1 MNEQAA
7 SKRIAV
13 LIKEINRQR
22 TLYHVHDR
30 SEISDAA
37 LDSLKHE
44 LVQLETAYPKLLRP
58 DSPSQRVA
66 GQPAVSFKKVR
77 HASPMLSL
85 NDAFSE
91 AELLSWQKRAES
103 ALKRS
108 KLGAFYVEPKIDGL
122 AVSLIYEN
130 GLFVRGATR
139 GDGTVGEDVT
149 QNLKTVDDIPL
160 KLNVLHPPQHLEVR
174 GEVYIP
180 RDNFERLN
188 KLQQQQGLPVYA
200 NPRNLAAGTIRQL
213 DSRVTAARQLRFFA
227 YAVPECSG
235 HQFVNHHDEH
245 DLAVKYGFPVVRGA
259 EQVSSVK
266 AALTVLSGYSKKRQK
281 LNYQIDGAVITVD
294 DKKLFDQLGVVGK
307 APRGAT
313 AYKFAAEQATTIVR
327 EIRLQIGRTGAITPV
342 AIFEPV
348 AVAGTT
354 VSRATLH
361 NEDEIKRLDVR
372 IGDTV
377 IIQKAGDIIPEV
389 VEVLKRLR
397 PATAKPFTFPRS
409 INGVRLVRP
418 AGEAVH
424 RLATNDHPVV
434 LRRQLQHFVSKAA
447 LDVDGLGPERLNLLL
462 DSGLIKEQADLF
474 QLQASDL
481 ADLEGM
487 GELSAQ
493 NLLTALRAAKKVT
506 LARFLYGLGI
516 RHVGFETA
524 LTLANWLDEHYR
536 QPSLTKA
543 VAILQKLSV
552 TDLTE
557 LPDVGPV
564 VAQSLAD
571 AWHNSVFIG
580 QVKALLGV
588 GLKRVVEPKVK
599 RERQVLAGQSIVITG
614 SFEDYSRTQLQQLIR
629 ERGGQPTDSVSA
641 STALVVVG
649 AEPGSK
655 LAKAQSLG
663 VKTVSLA
670 QLLAIINK

>member
-1 MNEQAA
+1 MNEKAA
-7 SKRIAV
+7 TKRIAV

-66 GQPAVSFKKVR
+66 GQPAASFKKVR

-91 AELLSWQKRAES
+91 EELLAWQKRAES
-103 ALKRS
+103 ALKRRE
-108 KLGAFYVEPKIDGL
+108 LGAFYVEPKIDGL

-130 GLFVRGATR
+130 GLFVQGATR

-149 QNLKTVDDIPL
+149 QNLKTVEDIPL
-160 KLNVLHPPQHLEVR
+160 QLDVTNPPQKLEVR
-174 GEVYIP
+174 GEVYLA
-180 RDNFERLN
+180 RDIFDELN
-188 KLQQQQGLPVYA
+188 QRQQKQGLPVYA
-200 NPRNLAAGTIRQL
+200 NPRNLAAGTVRQL
-213 DSRVTAARQLRFFA
+213 DSRVTAARKLRFFA

-235 HQFVNHHDEH
+235 HQFVSHHDEH

-259 EQVSSVK
+259 ERVSSVK
-266 AALTVLSGYSKKRQK
+266 AALRVLASYAKKRQQ

-294 DKKLFDQLGVVGK
+294 DKKLFNRLGVVGK

-327 EIRLQIGRTGAITPV
+327 DIRLQIGRTGAITPV

-389 VEVLKRLR
+389 VTVLKRLR
-397 PATAKPFTFPRS
+397 PAKAKLFTWPRS
-409 INGVRLVRP
+409 INGVKLVRP

-424 RLATNDHPVV
+424 RLATTDHPMV
-434 LRRQLQHFVSKAA
+434 LRRRLQHFVSKSA

-462 DSGLIKEQADLF
+462 DSGLIKDHADLF
-474 QLQASDL
+474 KLKESDL
-481 ADLEGM
+481 ANLEGM

-493 NLLTALRAAKKVT
+493 NLLTALQAAKKVT
-506 LARFLYGLGI
+506 LARFLYALGI
-516 RHVGFETA
+516 RHVGLETA
-524 LTLANWLDEHYR
+524 ITVATWLDAHYD

-543 VAILQKLSV
+543 VTTLQR
-552 TDLTE
+552 LTVADFTN

-571 AWHNSVFIG
+571 AWHNNTFVG
-580 QVKALLGV
+580 QVKALLAV
-588 GLKRVVEPKVK
+588 GMKRANEPKIK
-599 RERQVLAGQSIVITG
+599 LKKQVLAGQPVVITG
-614 SFEDYSRTQLQQLIR
+614 SFADYSRAQLQQLIR

-655 LAKAQSLG
+655 LAKAKLLG